1 MHDSQS
7 SNRSALEDVAR
18 QDNTPPVAFRSW
30 FGSCLL
36 LGALLLVAAIYW
48 PGLQGGWL
56 FDDYPN
62 IVDNKAVQPNQTT
75 ITTLLN
81 AALSSPA
88 SEFKRPLASLT
99 FAANYLVTGLDPYW
113 MKLTNLLIHLLN
125 GALVFLL
132 VRALLDYQTTAPARP
147 HHQAIRQIEKG
158 ALDNRSFT
166 PPPTSMPLA
175 LLVATAWMLLPINL
189 TAVLYVVQRME
200 TIANIFV
207 LMGLIGYIHGRR
219 LMLSESH
226 SQSNKTGLLICSTSI
241 ALSTV
246 IGVTAKETAAMLPLY
261 AFLVECC
268 VFRFCRHSTHPA
280 DSSSQGTDTR
290 IVVLF
295 LLVLALPLLAGLA
308 YLLPQISRP
317 DAWSTRNFT
326 MQTRLLSEARVVVD
340 YIGWTLAPTPQT
352 LSFYHDDFTVS
363 VGLLEPST
371 TLSSIACIVLLL
383 VAMTTLRNRQA
394 LASLGLALFFGSH
407 LLTGTILPLELIYE
421 HRNYFASLGLLLT
434 ISSLLA
440 PYVTG
445 DRLRLERRVGS
456 RTNTVYV
463 PTRIAI
469 LVLTA
474 STVSWWAWQTSSTAY
489 AWGEPLRLAKEL
501 AARDPESPRAQ
512 YELGRTYIT
521 YSKYNPSSPY
531 VPLAYAA
538 LEKAAALPSSSVLPE
553 QALLFMNARMH
564 LPLKE
569 EWWRSMLA
577 KLVARKPGVQDE
589 SALIALMHCRGE
601 GQCNFLASN
610 LDAAFSAAMS
620 HDTPSARLMASYGEY
635 AWVQLGNRTLGIQLI
650 AEAVSKAPGETA
662 YRITWIRMLLDM
674 HRTVEAAQQLDQ
686 LRRMNTAGRLQ
697 NSIDKLQQLVD
708 EN

>member
-1 MHDSQS
+1 MAHAIS
-7 SNRSALEDVAR
+7 R
-18 QDNTPPVAFRSW
+18 PW
-30 FGSCLL
+30 FGGLL
-36 LGALLLVAAIYW
+36 FIGALLLVVAIYW

-62 IVDNKAVQPNQTT
+62 IVDNKAVQPDLAS

-113 MKLTNLLIHLLN
+113 MKLTNLMIHLLN
-125 GALVFLL
+125 GILVFLL
-132 VRALLDYQTTAPARP
+132 VRALLDYQSTTPARP
-147 HHQAIRQIEKG
+147 FHQAMRQIEDG
-158 ALDNRSFT
+158 ALNDRPS
-166 PPPTSMPLA
+166 TSATTMLLA
-175 LLVATAWMLLPINL
+175 LLVATTWMLLPINL

-241 ALSTV
+241 TLSTI

-280 DSSSQGTDTR
+280 DSSPQGTDTR

-340 YIGWTLAPTPQT
+340 YIGWTLTPTPQA
-352 LSFYHDDFTVS
+352 LSFYHDDFIVS
-363 VGLLEPST
+363 AGLLKPST
-371 TLSSIACIVLLL
+371 TLSSIACIALLL
-383 VAMTTLRNRQA
+383 VTMTTLRDRRA
-394 LASLGLALFFGSH
+394 LASLGLAFFFGSH

-421 HRNYFASLGLLLT
+421 HRNYFASLGLLLA
-434 ISSLLA
+434 ISSLLT

-445 DRLRLERRVGS
+445 DRLGPERGGGS
-456 RTNTVYV
+456 HTNAVHV
-463 PTRIAI
+463 PVRIAV

-474 STVSWWAWQTSSTAY
+474 SMVSWWAWQTASTAY

-501 AARDPESPRAQ
+501 AARDLESPRAQ
-512 YELGRTYIT
+512 YELGRTYII

-538 LEKAAALPSSSVLPE
+538 LEKAAALPGSSVLPE
-553 QALLFMNARMH
+553 QALLFMNARMR

-569 EWWRSMLA
+569 DWWRTMLA
-577 KLVARKPGVQDE
+577 KLAARKPGVQDE

-601 GQCNFLASN
+601 GQCSFPASN

-620 HDTPSARLMASYGEY
+620 HDAPSARLVASYSEY
-635 AWVQLGNRTLGIQLI
+635 AWAQLGNRTLGIQLI
-650 AEAVSKAPGETA
+650 AQAVSKAPEETA
-662 YRITWIRMLLDM
+662 YRITWIRMLLDL
-674 HRTVEAAQQLDQ
+674 HRKAEAARQLDQ
-686 LRRMNTAGRLQ
+686 LRHMNTAGRLQ

-708 EN
+708 GN